1 MENGK
6 IENLLE
12 LALDTTESVR
22 EQSDNLS
29 AGYDEADNRWEIV
42 LRYSGDIRELEEEF
56 DYVTKL
62 FGGYAVMRVTQAQLM
77 RLAQNPQVEYI
88 EKPKA
93 LSFAVYEGKLASCIN
108 PVQRAPYNL
117 TGRGVLVGIIDSG
130 ERVTLLPVRKKC
142 KKQNLHWYS

>member
-12 LALDTTESVR
+12 LALDTTESMR
-22 EQSDNLS
+22 EQSENLS
-29 AGYDEADNRWEIV
+29 AGYDKTDNRWEIV
-42 LRYSGDIRELEEEF
+42 VRYSGDIQTIEEEF

-62 FGGYAVMRVTQAQLM
+62 LGGYAVLRVTQAQLM
-77 RLAQNPQVEYI
+77 QLAENPQIEYI

-117 TGRGVLVGIIDSG
+117 TGRGILVGIVDSG
-130 ERVTLLPVRKKC
+130 ERVILL
-142 KKQNLHWYS
+142 L

>member
-1 MENGK
+1 MRERDRAHMENGK

-12 LALDTTESVR
+12 LALNTTESMR
-22 EQSDNLS
+22 EQSENLS

-42 LRYSGDIRELEEEF
+42 MRYSGELQEIEEEF
-56 DYVTKL
+56 EDVTRL
-62 FGGYAVMRVTQAQLM
+62 LGGYAILRVTQEQLM
-77 RLAQNPQVEYI
+77 QLAENPQVEYI

-117 TGRGVLVGIIDSG
+117 TGRGILVGIVDSG
-130 ERVTLLPVRKKC
+130 ECVILL
-142 KKQNLHWYS
+142 